1 MKIPESAFSQMLKMV
16 TQSLPY
22 ETPFEPVTPEAKTV
36 VSILTAVTDKDP
48 NLKEVNGFI
57 YHMASKIDK
66 KPKKQASTRCLL
78 LSLKDILE
86 EYTRDTT
93 HEIE

>member
-1 MKIPESAFSQMLKMV
+1 MKIPDSAFPQMLKMV

-22 ETPFEPVTPEAKTV
+22 EKEFEPATLEAKTA
-36 VSILTAVTDKDP
+36 VSILLAITDCDP
-48 NLKEVNGFI
+48 NLKEVEGFI

-66 KPKKQASTRCLL
+66 SPKKQTSTRGLL
-78 LSLKDILE
+78 LTLKSILDAYE
-86 EYTRDTT
+86 CDAT

>member
-1 MKIPESAFSQMLKMV
+1 MKIPESAFPQMLKMV

-22 ETPFEPVTPEAKTV
+22 EKPFKPATPEARTV
-36 VSILTAVTDKDP
+36 VSAIKAVTDRDP
-48 NLKEVNGFI
+48 NLKDVEGFI
-57 YHMASKIDK
+57 YHMAKKIDNSD
-66 KPKKQASTRCLL
+66 KKQESTKYLL

-86 EYTRDTT
+86 AYVSDIT

>member
-1 MKIPESAFSQMLKMV
+1 MLKMV

-22 ETPFEPVTPEAKTV
+22 EQEYEPATLEAKTA
-36 VSILTAVTDKDP
+36 VSILLTITDKDP
-48 NLKEVNGFI
+48 NLKDVEGFI
-57 YHMASKIDK
+57 YHMATKIDER
-66 KPKKQASTRCLL
+66 PKKQASTRCLL

-86 EYTRDTT
+86 AYVSDTT